1 MAADNALHTH
11 LATLNDRL
19 LRFADGVRALTG
31 WRARL
36 AAAGCGVASALALA
50 PTYLIFL
57 LAIAFPILVW
67 LVDGASGNRPWFG
80 AALIGWAFG
89 YGYFLVALYW
99 VGIAFTVDAAAHGW
113 LIPFVA
119 VLFPGGLALFPAL
132 AFGLA
137 KAVWSP
143 SVGRIFALAALFAAC
158 EWLRGTILSG
168 FPWALIGYSWAFSSE
183 MLQSVSLI
191 GIYALSFITVLAA
204 SSLAV
209 FGDRDRGRDWILP
222 AAMYAILAAALVF
235 GIVRL
240 SDAGDETVDG
250 VRIRI
255 VQPNTAQQDKYK
267 DELLVANWQTLLQL
281 TKEPGLEDITHVVW
295 PEAAPPFVLSREPM
309 ALEMIGEVLPD
320 DAVLLTGAV
329 RAQASERPRG
339 DWFNSMHVISGKGEI
354 LATYDKAHLVPFGEY
369 LPLDDLLESIG
380 ITKIVQVA
388 GRFKSGPG
396 PRTLEVPGA
405 PPVGPLICY
414 EIIFPG
420 EVVDEGNRPQWLVNQ
435 TDDSWF
441 GDTSGP
447 RQHLAIA
454 RVRAIEEGLPIV
466 RAANTGISTV
476 IDPYGRTGEQLP
488 YGTKAKLDSKL
499 PKALHATLYFFT
511 RNVTFAT
518 LVILSFGFAIFMR
531 RLSLRRT

>member
-1 MAADNALHTH
+1 MAADNSLSSR
-11 LATLNDRL
+11 LAALNDRL
-19 LRFADGVRALTG
+19 LDFAAQVRGLGG

-36 AAAGCGVASALALA
+36 AAIGCGIASALSLA

-67 LVDGASGNRPWFG
+67 LVDGAQGKRPWLG
-80 AALIGWAFG
+80 AALIGWGFG

-119 VLFPGGLALFPAL
+119 ILFPGGLALFPAL

-137 KAVWSP
+137 KAIWSP
-143 SVGRIFALAALFAAC
+143 GIGRIFALAAFFAVF

-168 FPWALIGYSWAFSSE
+168 FPWALIGYAWAFSNE
-183 MLQSVSLI
+183 MLQPVSLF

-209 FGDRDRGRDWILP
+209 FGDRARGREWILP
-222 AAMYAILAAALVF
+222 AAMFALLATALVF

-240 SDAGDETVDG
+240 SNAGAEIVDG

-267 DELLVANWQTLLQL
+267 DELLVANWQALLQL
-281 TKEPGLEDITHVVW
+281 TKKPGLDKITHVVW
-295 PEAAPPFVLSREPM
+295 PEAAPPFVLTREPV

-320 DAVLLTGAV
+320 QAVLLTGAV
-329 RAQASERPRG
+329 RAQQSDRPRG
-339 DWFNSMHVISGKGEI
+339 DWFNSMHVISGKGQI

-369 LPLDDLLESIG
+369 LPLDSLLESIG

-388 GRFKSGPG
+388 GRFKAGPG

-420 EVVDEGNRPQWLVNQ
+420 EVVDQGNRPQWLVNQ

-454 RVRAIEEGLPIV
+454 RVRAIEEGLPVV

-476 IDPYGRTGEQLP
+476 IDPYGRTGRQLP
-488 YGTKAKLDSKL
+488 YGTRDTLDSDL
-499 PKALHATLYFFT
+499 PKALHATLYFLT

-518 LVILSFGFAIFMR
+518 LVILSLGFAIFMQ
-531 RLSLRRT
+531 RLSLRRI